1 MSAVYMVGAD
11 HDADRLARTTAPTG
25 ARIAARPAGRG
36 TARVAADAA
45 AGRLRAVWR
54 RQRRDLVRRVPCAV
68 FRRRPG
74 ALPALRQSAAAGR
87 HRAGAG
93 RRCRAA
99 CQMAARDGSDGS
111 DGSDGRYGAAP
122 WPGQRAANDA
132 DDDADVYAATTQPPS
147 ARLERLG
154 DSPHDQLCGQCL
166 SQPPAFDATLVAAD
180 YAVPLDQLVLQL
192 KFGGRL
198 ALAALF
204 ARCLRDAVLQ
214 QPGFVLPALLCPV
227 PLGPRRLA
235 ERGYNQ
241 ALEIARP
248 LARSLGVAL
257 HPRLAQR
264 VYETQAQS
272 RVTPDQRR
280 DNIAGAFAITDG
292 GLVDG
297 RHIGIVDDVM
307 TSGQTLN
314 ELAATFK
321 RYGAA
326 RVTNLVFARTPPHH

>member
-1 MSAVYMVGAD
+1 M
-11 HDADRLARTTAPTG
+11 
-25 ARIAARPAGRG
+25 
-36 TARVAADAA
+36 
-45 AGRLRAVWR
+45 
-54 RQRRDLVRRVPCAV
+54 
-68 FRRRPG
+68 
-74 ALPALRQSAAAGR
+74 
-87 HRAGAG
+87 
-93 RRCRAA
+93 
-99 CQMAARDGSDGS
+99 
-111 DGSDGRYGAAP
+111 
-122 WPGQRAANDA
+122 
-132 DDDADVYAATTQPPS
+132 
-147 ARLERLG
+147 
-154 DSPHDQLCGQCL
+154 
-166 SQPPAFDATLVAAD
+166 
-180 YAVPLDQLVLQL
+180 PLDQLVLQL

-248 LARSLGVAL
+248 LARALGVTL

-264 VYETQAQS
+264 VHETQAQS
-272 RVTPDQRR
+272 RVSPEQRR
-280 DNIAGAFAITDG
+280 DNIAGAFAISDG
-292 GLVDG
+292 ALVDG